1 MFVMSVFVFPQT
13 VSAATPTNVNITTN
27 NPTNNSTAN
36 TPPNPHIA
44 PPTVFAE
51 INGTLLQIDAVSGF
65 FAVEA
70 VFINDRRF
78 NFRVDSSLVIDIS
91 HYITREETIA
101 VYAVD
106 FAGNRSNTVLLTPPS
121 LDSFLP
127 PPIQTNPLT
136 PDGQATVVD
145 NVTDMDGVEFF
156 TFFTP
161 SGNVFHL
168 IVDRQ
173 RGSENVYFLNAVTEF
188 DLMALAEAS
197 GLNMPDYTIS
207 GIPATP
213 ILPEETPQEPEP
225 EETPDEPRSGMGGGT
240 IFFLLLIFA
249 AVGGAGYYFKIVRP
263 KQQQQMMGDDYNE
276 DDDDE
281 YGDYGENNE
290 HDDVEETLDSEDGD
304 DSEDSER

>member
-1 MFVMSVFVFPQT
+1 MLLKVKIPQPKPRQASLKLLTALIFVMSVFIFPQT

-78 NFRVDSSLVIDIS
+78 NFRV
-91 HYITREETIA
+91 E
-101 VYAVD
+101 
-106 FAGNRSNTVLLTPPS
+106 PPS

-197 GLNMPDYTIS
+197 GVNMPDYTIS

-290 HDDVEETLDSEDGD
+290 HDDVEETLDSDSDSEDGY